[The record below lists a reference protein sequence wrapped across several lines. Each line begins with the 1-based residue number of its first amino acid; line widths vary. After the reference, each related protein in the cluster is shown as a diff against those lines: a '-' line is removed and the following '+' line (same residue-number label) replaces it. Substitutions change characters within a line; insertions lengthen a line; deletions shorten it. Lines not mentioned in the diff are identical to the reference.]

1 MCTCESHPACSA
13 GGTEQRGCRK
23 HLLLFTETHVTNPVR
38 ALKLKNIPKKKKKKN
53 VNRLAGV
60 GPGSCLTCRD
70 VSSLA
75 WLNAQSERL
84 KPRGSL
90 YTRDISAV
98 MLL

>member
-1 MCTCESHPACSA
+1 MPKTPLAFHRNPCDKSSKSLEA
-13 GGTEQRGCRK
+13 EK
-23 HLLLFTETHVTNPVR
+23 H
-38 ALKLKNIPKKKKKKN
+38 PKKKKKKN